1 MDDQHSP
8 IDISPPSPC
17 NQVCKLDP
25 VTGLCI
31 GCSRTLDEIEVWP
44 RASNA
49 QRKMILELVAARRG
63 LVD

>member
-1 MDDQHSP
+1 MNDHTSD
-8 IDISPPSPC
+8 IDVSPPSPC

-31 GCSRTLDEIEVWP
+31 GCSRTIDEIEAWP

-49 QRKMILELVAARRG
+49 QKKMILELVAARRG
-63 LVD
+63 LSQ